1 MVMIKLA
8 PRNLTSLMS
17 RKKSNVTPFL
27 APDFIQGSLS
37 FPHYPFSPSYLVL
50 GGLKDGDR

>member
-1 MVMIKLA
+1 
-8 PRNLTSLMS
+8 MS